1 MGSNQIDQ
9 AIPMVYLNDDYWVL
23 HVTLDTIQ
31 KEKITYHYFILN
43 EDGSL
48 SPIDFD
54 TSEYDPNTNF
64 NKILTSNDVVFYKDN
79 KPKPIKQLKYLYQ
92 P

>member
-1 MGSNQIDQ
+1 MKANKVKKYYPKSKI
-9 AIPMVYLNDDYWVL
+9 IF
-23 HVTLDTIQ
+23 T
-31 KEKITYHYFILN
+31 KEHGKDSRSYVV
-43 EDGSL
+43 
-48 SPIDFD
+48 
-54 TSEYDPNTNF
+54 NF